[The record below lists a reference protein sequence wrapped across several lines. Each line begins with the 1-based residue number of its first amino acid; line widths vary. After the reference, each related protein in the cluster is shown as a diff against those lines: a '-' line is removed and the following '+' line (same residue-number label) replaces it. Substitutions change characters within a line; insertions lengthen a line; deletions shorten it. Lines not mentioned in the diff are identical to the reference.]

1 MGTTRATGSGAATA
15 ATIAASAVAA
25 IALLA
30 GALAARAETPAD
42 GSLPGDWTAAERA
55 LIGSMSLDSLP
66 PPPASPGN
74 PVADDPRA
82 ATLGHR
88 LFFDERLGAGGVSCA
103 SCHDPGL
110 GFADARARGRG
121 HGETPRRTM
130 SLVGAAWSPWFGWD
144 GRHDSLWAQA
154 LEPLES
160 PVEHGG
166 TRLRYLHLIANDP
179 DYRAAWEPLFGP
191 LPDAEALAAL
201 PASAGPRGTPEERA
215 AWEAL
220 DAGTRSLVSGQFA
233 NVGRALEAYQRRIVP
248 APGSFDRFAR
258 AVTGVGAGG
267 ADAGVDVDI
276 DALST
281 EQRLG
286 LRLFIDRANC
296 VHCHNGPLF
305 TNNEFHAT
313 GIFPHDRLP
322 EDRGR
327 IEGVKRLVDDEFNC
341 LGPHAGTQREDC
353 GELEFVKA
361 SGVELVGAF
370 RTPTLRGV
378 AERGPYMHDGR
389 FATLR
394 EVLEH
399 YDEARPTLISDEL
412 EPLGLD
418 ETEFRALEA
427 FLHALGGGLAAPE
440 PLLSPPR

>member
-1 MGTTRATGSGAATA
+1 MGATRARKAAAWIVAAVATA
-15 ATIAASAVAA
+15 AGA
-25 IALLA
+25 ALLG
-30 GALAARAETPAD
+30 GAPAARAETPAD
-42 GSLPGDWTAAERA
+42 APPPGDWTPAERA
-55 LIGSMSLDSLP
+55 LIGSMSLDALP
-66 PPPASPGN
+66 PLPPSPGN

-82 ATLGHR
+82 VEFGHE

-103 SCHDPGL
+103 SCHDPEL
-110 GFADARARGRG
+110 GFSDGLPRGRAL
-121 HGETPRRTM
+121 GETRRRTM
-130 SLVGAAWSPWFGWD
+130 SLIGVAWSPWLFWD
-144 GRHDSLWAQA
+144 GRRDSLWAQA
-154 LEPLES
+154 LEPLED

-166 TRLRYLHLIANDP
+166 TRLQYLHLIAGDP
-179 DYRAAWEPLFGP
+179 NYRAAWEPLFGP
-191 LPDAEALAAL
+191 LPDAATLAAL
-201 PASAGPRGTPEERA
+201 PARGGPRGTPEERA

-220 DAGTRSLVSGQFA
+220 DPEERELASAAFA
-233 NVGRALEAYQRRIVP
+233 NLGRALEAYQRRLVP
-248 APGSFDRFAR
+248 GPGPFDRYAR
-258 AVTGVGAGG
+258 AVTGTGSPD
-267 ADAGVDVDI
+267 ADADADPA
-276 DALST
+276 ALSA

-286 LRLFIDRANC
+286 LELFLGRANC

-322 EDRGR
+322 DDRGR
-327 IEGVKRLVDDEFNC
+327 IEGVATLADDEFNC
-341 LGPHAGTQREDC
+341 LGPYSGAPRDAC